1 MLLKTEQLSEINE
14 AKGVFVLFIAIP
26 PRQIIQRVN
35 KGIAAQFTPVT
46 FCSHRNVHAYPHPSA
61 GCIPMCCMAYNDIF
75 GVSLALDASAGLPAL
90 FSPVDAWT
98 ASRTGPII
106 QQDRFFSEDQS
117 FRKKHNS
124 RKQLKKK
131 MIYHSICLLCFFSVL
146 ISHSEKQ
153 FPTPVNKC
161 LFLCKRKMEIR
172 QQKLGGNRD
181 DCCVTGPQAELFFAC
196 SFSLFSTLK
205 VLSLKISFRSRV
217 EEFSLLI

>member
-1 MLLKTEQLSEINE
+1 
-14 AKGVFVLFIAIP
+14 
-26 PRQIIQRVN
+26 
-35 KGIAAQFTPVT
+35 
-46 FCSHRNVHAYPHPSA
+46 
-61 GCIPMCCMAYNDIF
+61 MCCMAYNDIF

-106 QQDRFFSEDQS
+106 QQDQC

-124 RKQLKKK
+124 GKQLKKK
-131 MIYHSICLLCFFSVL
+131 MIYHSICLLCFFSVF

-153 FPTPVNKC
+153 FLTPVNKC

-181 DCCVTGPQAELFFAC
+181 ECCVTGPQAELFFAC